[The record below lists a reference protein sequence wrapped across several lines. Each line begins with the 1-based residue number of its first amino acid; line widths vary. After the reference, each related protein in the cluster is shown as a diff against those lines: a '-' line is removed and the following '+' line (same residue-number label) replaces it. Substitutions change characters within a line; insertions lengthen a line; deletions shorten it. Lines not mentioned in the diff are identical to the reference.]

1 MQFVIYKDDLSS
13 EGKRK
18 REKEMGRERW
28 RGRDGE
34 REMER
39 ARRGERDGEGET
51 GRERWRGRD
60 GERERWRGR
69 DGEREME
76 RARRGE
82 RDGEGETGRERW
94 RGRDGEREM
103 KRARRGERDGEGET
117 GRERWRG
124 RDGEREMERAR
135 RGERDGEGETGRERW
150 RGRDGERDG
159 EGKRE
164 RRGRDRERDGEG
176 EGERE
181 RRERE
186 RWRDRE
192 KVREE
197 REGWRGRERDG
208 EGERGMERERE
219 GWRGRE
225 KEGRT
230 PVQHSPVD
238 GECVVMDVVQSPPQ
252 QVTPTSG
259 SKNRIST
266 LLQSPSFREELDML
280 IQEQMKKGGSSSS
293 LWALRQIADFMASHG
308 SPAALPSSMTMV
320 TPINDLHGWDGVA
333 MVKGERLMRCK
344 LAGVHRLFD
353 LYGWTQLTTTRLTMR
368 ISKEQE
374 HFLVLPEGLT
384 YSEVTASNLVKVNI
398 LGDVIEQG
406 STTLGVDISAFS
418 LHSAIYS
425 ARPDVR
431 CLLHLHTP
439 ATAAVSAMKCGL
451 LPLSHEALLVGEVA
465 YYDYNGV
472 MEEEEDRVDLQK
484 SLGPTCKVLVLRN
497 HGFVAL
503 GESVEEAFYT
513 IYHIQT
519 ACQIQVS
526 ALCCAG
532 GEENLIMLD
541 RNIHRPS
548 PAGTVGWAGS
558 TFGPMQKT
566 RLGEHEFEALMRTLD
581 NLGYRTGY
589 AYRFPVLLERS
600 RTRREVEVP
609 ATVTSFS
616 FDDEGKRVQAWLQ
629 PHAHKQQ
636 LEKTRW
642 LNTPNTYQKVNQDQA
657 SPGHRT
663 TWLRTDEVTQ
673 SGGTAIKIENPNQFV
688 PLFTNPQEVLET
700 RNKIREQNRQDMKT
714 AGPQSQLLAGVIT
727 ENSPPSPE
735 VMEPPSTPEPE
746 PPNPFNELTD
756 QALEEYR
763 KEVQRKQEAVDG
775 TTAYTTN
782 GEEEVTNDTGTP
794 PPASS
799 PTKVPS
805 PIKPPASDTEG
816 KTTDA
821 VLNGKEE
828 VGEKQQEELEK
839 GLKALSTSDT
849 SESSVVPPTPP
860 AHQA

>member
-1 MQFVIYKDDLSS
+1 MSKSPTPK
-13 EGKRK
+13 G
-18 REKEMGRERW
+18 
-28 RGRDGE
+28 
-34 REMER
+34 
-39 ARRGERDGEGET
+39 
-51 GRERWRGRD
+51 
-60 GERERWRGR
+60 
-69 DGEREME
+69 
-76 RARRGE
+76 
-82 RDGEGETGRERW
+82 
-94 RGRDGEREM
+94 
-103 KRARRGERDGEGET
+103 
-117 GRERWRG
+117 
-124 RDGEREMERAR
+124 
-135 RGERDGEGETGRERW
+135 
-150 RGRDGERDG
+150 
-159 EGKRE
+159 
-164 RRGRDRERDGEG
+164 
-176 EGERE
+176 
-181 RRERE
+181 
-186 RWRDRE
+186 
-192 KVREE
+192 
-197 REGWRGRERDG
+197 
-208 EGERGMERERE
+208 
-219 GWRGRE
+219 
-225 KEGRT
+225 T

-238 GECVVMDVVQSPPQ
+238 GECVLMDAVQSPPQ

-259 SKNRIST
+259 SKNRISS

-280 IQEQMKKGGSSSS
+280 IQEQAKKGGSSSS

-308 SPAALPSSMTMV
+308 SPAALPSTMSMV

-344 LAGVHRLFD
+344 LASVHRLFE

-384 YSEVTASNLVKVNI
+384 YGEVTASNLVKVNI

-406 STTLGVDISAFS
+406 STTLGVDVSAFS

-465 YYDYNGV
+465 YYDYNGL

-484 SLGPTCKVLVLRN
+484 SLGPSCKVLVLRN

-541 RNIHRPS
+541 RNVHRPN
-548 PAGTVGWAGS
+548 PTGTVGWAGS
-558 TFGPMQKT
+558 TFGPMHKT

-616 FDDEGKRVQAWLQ
+616 FDDEGKRVQVRLQ

-636 LEKTRW
+636 MEKTRW

-663 TWLRTDEVTQ
+663 TWQWLRSDEVTQ

-735 VMEPPSTPEPE
+735 IMEPPSTPEPE

-763 KEVQRKQEAVDG
+763 KEVEQTD
-775 TTAYTTN
+775 
-782 GEEEVTNDTGTP
+782 
-794 PPASS
+794 
-799 PTKVPS
+799 
-805 PIKPPASDTEG
+805 G
-816 KTTDA
+816 KTMDT
-821 VLNGKEE
+821 VPNGKEE
-828 VGEKQQEELEK
+828 EAEKQQEELEK

-849 SESSVVPPTPP
+849 SESSVVPPAAPPTKPVGTTPEGSP
-860 AHQA
+860 SKSPFKKKKKFKAPSFLKKSKKQKEKAET

>member
-1 MQFVIYKDDLSS
+1 MSTSS
-13 EGKRK
+13 TPVG
-18 REKEMGRERW
+18 
-28 RGRDGE
+28 
-34 REMER
+34 
-39 ARRGERDGEGET
+39 
-51 GRERWRGRD
+51 
-60 GERERWRGR
+60 
-69 DGEREME
+69 
-76 RARRGE
+76 
-82 RDGEGETGRERW
+82 
-94 RGRDGEREM
+94 
-103 KRARRGERDGEGET
+103 
-117 GRERWRG
+117 
-124 RDGEREMERAR
+124 
-135 RGERDGEGETGRERW
+135 
-150 RGRDGERDG
+150 
-159 EGKRE
+159 
-164 RRGRDRERDGEG
+164 
-176 EGERE
+176 
-181 RRERE
+181 
-186 RWRDRE
+186 
-192 KVREE
+192 
-197 REGWRGRERDG
+197 
-208 EGERGMERERE
+208 
-219 GWRGRE
+219 
-225 KEGRT
+225 T
-230 PVQHSPVD
+230 PVQRSPVD
-238 GECVVMDVVQSPPQ
+238 GECVVMDAVQSPPQ
-252 QVTPTSG
+252 Q
-259 SKNRIST
+259 
-266 LLQSPSFREELDML
+266 SFREELDML
-280 IQEQMKKGGSSSS
+280 IQEQSKKGGSSSS

-308 SPAALPSSMTMV
+308 SPA
-320 TPINDLHGWDGVA
+320 
-333 MVKGERLMRCK
+333 
-344 LAGVHRLFD
+344 
-353 LYGWTQLTTTRLTMR
+353 MR

-384 YSEVTASNLVKVNI
+384 YGEVTASNLVKVNI

-406 STTLGVDISAFS
+406 STTLGVDVSSFS

-425 ARPDVR
+425 TRPD
-431 CLLHLHTP
+431 
-439 ATAAVSAMKCGL
+439 VSAMKCGL

-472 MEEEEDRVDLQK
+472 MEEEEDRVNLQK

-503 GESVEEAFYT
+503 GESLEEAFYT

-541 RNIHRPS
+541 RNIHRPNTTGS
-548 PAGTVGWAGS
+548 VGWAGS
-558 TFGPMQKT
+558 TFGPMHKT

-616 FDDEGKRVQAWLQ
+616 FDDDGKRVQVRPQ

-642 LNTPNTYQKVNQDQA
+642 LNTPNTYQKVNQEQA

-700 RNKIREQNRQDMKT
+700 RNKIREQNRQDAKT

-727 ENSPPSPE
+727 ENSPP
-735 VMEPPSTPEPE
+735 
-746 PPNPFNELTD
+746 
-756 QALEEYR
+756 ALEDYH
-763 KEVQRKQEAVDG
+763 KEVQAKQLVLDD
-775 TTAYTTN
+775 
-782 GEEEVTNDTGTP
+782 GEEVMNDTGTS

-805 PIKPPASDTEG
+805 PTKPPVSETDG
-816 KTTDA
+816 KNIP
-821 VLNGKEE
+821 NGKQEE
-828 VGEKQQEELEK
+828 EQGEKQQEELEK

-849 SESSVVPPTPP
+849 SESSVIPPSVPPTKPVGTTPEERRRSRSSSRDRERRRRERERERERSRSRERDRDRDRRRSRSRSPHRRRSRSPRRHRSSSLSPLRQKDRREEERKEVKEKPVKVHQISAEDMQGKTEEEIEMMKLMGFGSFDTTKGRKVDGSVNAHAINVTQKRKYSFLRLYIFISIEKLPSLLSLNMAAIGMVQMLIEAAEYLDRREREAEHGYASTLPFTSHKDRDGSKKKNKSKKNCSSRSTHNEMEKNRLQP
-860 AHQA
+860 AHHPQPTNEGQGSHQEELDVDVEGTDYLLGDLEWSTSSVSDSDERGSLRSSCSDEGYSSHVSLRRLASTQEKTLSL